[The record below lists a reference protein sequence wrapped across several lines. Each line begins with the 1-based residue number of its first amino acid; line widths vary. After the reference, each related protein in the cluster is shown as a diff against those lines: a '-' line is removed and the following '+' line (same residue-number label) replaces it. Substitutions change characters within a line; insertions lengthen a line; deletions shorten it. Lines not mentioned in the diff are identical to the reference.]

1 MISHSKKC
9 IFIHIPKTGGYS
21 VCKALNKP
29 LEIGH
34 RFLKDYPKEYTE
46 NYFKFAFVRNP
57 WDRFVSAYFYLKKGG
72 RNLGHDWH
80 GQQIVNRFS
89 DFRSFVANF
98 QSVKNDFI
106 VRHFHPQI
114 NWTHDKHGNMQM
126 DFVGRYENFQ
136 EDFNQVCNA
145 LGIPS
150 LIIPHWNVST
160 HKDYKQYYDKETER
174 IIAEEYSQDIEW
186 FDYSFKRGAAI
197 KKRALLEACF
207 DKAFNWYQRLKF
219 TFEEPP
225 FSKPRPR

>member
-9 IFIHIPKTGGYS
+9 IYIHIPKTGGYS

-34 RFLKDYPKEYTE
+34 RFLEDYPKENTA

-57 WDRFVSAYFYLKKGG
+57 WDRFVSAYFYLKEGG
-72 RNLGHDWH
+72 RNLGHDRH

-98 QSVKNDFI
+98 HSVKKDFKSL
-106 VRHFHPQI
+106 HFLPQV
-114 NWTHDKHGNMQM
+114 NWTHDKQGNMQL

-136 EDFNQVCNA
+136 DDFNKVCKI
-145 LGIPS
+145 LDIPN
-150 LIIPHWNVST
+150 LKIPHWNVSA
-160 HKDYKQYYDKETER
+160 HNEYRQYYDKITER

-186 FDYSFKRGAAI
+186 FDYSFNRGAAI
-197 KKRALLEACF
+197 KKRDLIDACN
-207 DKAFNWYQRLKF
+207 DKAFNWFQRLKF
-219 TFEEPP
+219 LLEKSP
-225 FSKPRPR
+225 FFRAL